1 MKCAIR
7 KEIISFSLDLIVNRM
22 GRATIWNGRC
32 LFEWINRIS
41 NLTAQI
47 KLLNDLNPKGL
58 VFKAVWGF
66 FDIRIGY
73 FAVRPPVAYRG
84 VLQSRKTQK
93 KHFTG
98 SFETVTSDRP
108 LVLLN
113 GNFDFNSFH
122 FNWKRLRHVAAK
134 LNSCWSSARS
144 EDCPNHEPVSVSVR
158 FLRLSASNIFRSCV
172 DSQTSCLVSPMNSS
186 PFYVSLFKF

>member
-1 MKCAIR
+1 MFSALASACRYWTQAMCSGYDCWTVAGFLCIWKNILVRCLKHNHDKLWFMKCAIR
-7 KEIISFSLDLIVNRM
+7 KEIIWFSLDLIVNRM

-47 KLLNDLNPKGL
+47 KLLNDLNPKQL

-84 VLQSRKTQK
+84 GLQSL
-93 KHFTG
+93 G
-98 SFETVTSDRP
+98 
-108 LVLLN
+108 
-113 GNFDFNSFH
+113 
-122 FNWKRLRHVAAK
+122 RLRKNTLRVALK
-134 LNSCWSSARS
+134 QL
-144 EDCPNHEPVSVSVR
+144 PVTG
-158 FLRLSASNIFRSCV
+158 L
-172 DSQTSCLVSPMNSS
+172 
-186 PFYVSLFKF
+186 